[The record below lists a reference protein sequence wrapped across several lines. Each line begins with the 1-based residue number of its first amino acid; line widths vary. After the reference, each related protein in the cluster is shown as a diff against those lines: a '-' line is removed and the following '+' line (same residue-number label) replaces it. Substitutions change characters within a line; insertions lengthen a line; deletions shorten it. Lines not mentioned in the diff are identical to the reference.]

1 METRLHIGTDRT
13 TLHTSSG
20 ETLHLAIGT
29 RTTAAAYFHHQ
40 PPTEGEI
47 ERAIQTVEDEV
58 TRARAL
64 AARHPLLWTDDPAIA
79 DLAHLAGIAGV
90 DGSSLPVEAVERLFD
105 LLAALSLGRPAS
117 SAGIPAD
124 GVFAARLLILRELM
138 HHLGFAA
145 LQLRT

>member
-1 METRLHIGTDRT
+1 
-13 TLHTSSG
+13 
-20 ETLHLAIGT
+20 
-29 RTTAAAYFHHQ
+29 
-40 PPTEGEI
+40 
-47 ERAIQTVEDEV
+47 
-58 TRARAL
+58 
-64 AARHPLLWTDDPAIA
+64 
-79 DLAHLAGIAGV
+79 
-90 DGSSLPVEAVERLFD
+90 VEAVERLFD

>member
-1 METRLHIGTDRT
+1 METRLHIGPDGT
-13 TLHTSSG
+13 TLHTDSG
-20 ETLHLAIGT
+20 ETLRLEIGT
-29 RTTAAAYFHHQ
+29 HATSAAYFKHQ
-40 PPTEGEI
+40 PPTAGEI
-47 ERAIQTVEDEV
+47 EHAIQTVEDEV

-79 DLAHLAGIAGV
+79 DLARLAGVTG
-90 DGSSLPVEAVERLFD
+90 DSLPVAAVEHLFD

-124 GVFAARLLILRELM
+124 VEFAARLLVLRELM

-145 LQLRT
+145 VQLRI